1 MRYIHISKT
10 CSDKVFKELYDESIV
25 KPQQQDQKFHK
36 MFVDGLKEN
45 NVKIDVISS
54 RSINRDN
61 MKKVFFK
68 RLVEKEG
75 ELTYHYLPFINIKLL
90 RPLSLLFGLIFRL
103 TKLSFRKR
111 KEVVVYCDIL
121 NTSLSFGVVLVT
133 KILGIKRVAVV
144 TDLPKYLDS
153 GSSLFKNM
161 THALAKKYHGYII
174 LSKYM
179 NEIINPKNKPWMLL
193 EGMTYRQNA
202 NMQTKTAE
210 ITFLYTGGLAK
221 SSGIE
226 TLLAAFDQ
234 LKKENIKLMIAGQ
247 GECVETIK
255 TYQERNYNISYL
267 GTLINSEVTILQRQV
282 HFLVSPRPSS
292 DLQTKFAF
300 PSKLIEYL
308 SSGTPVLSTKLLGIP
323 EDYLTYLNVIEDE
336 SVSGFIKALNHVLN
350 ASYQELQEKAHQG
363 QLFAHDNKN
372 NVAQTKR
379 VITWTNQTFGSE
391 RL

>member
-103 TKLSFRKR
+103 IKLSFRKR

>member
-103 TKLSFRKR
+103 IKLSFRKR

-336 SVSGFIKALNHVLN
+336 SVSGFVKALNHVLN